1 MISYLCSDAVPNLL
15 GLFDTTIAPTL
26 MYYSYGGVICL
37 SLFFSLF
44 VFFKDRS
51 LMSRSLLSL
60 TIFFVLWVLNEILQW
75 IAADARLVHFG
86 WQLSGL
92 LQLGIVYTVAYF
104 SYLYLYR
111 KPAPFWHLLVWLLFA
126 LPVLVLLSTPFNMN
140 HFDMAE
146 CQSFNGPLWSYIY
159 ILQVAIGIYIFTL
172 CSHAW
177 HVANKEQK
185 IERFYFS
192 VGSILLIGAFIG
204 TNIAGDATLVYEFNL
219 IGPIGMVVFIGLLS
233 FLIVRFKVFNIKLI
247 GAQALV
253 TSLAVLIFALLFV
266 RNIENIRYVVIVTL
280 LLTIILGRS
289 LVRSVKREIEAKEKV
304 EKLAAELEEANI
316 QQESLIR
323 FISHEMKGYLTTS
336 AGLFASIVEGDFNPI
351 SDMLKSSA
359 EMALAKV
366 REGVRS
372 VVEILSNANAKK
384 GTLSYKMA
392 PFDFGKV
399 VLAGIAKLAPD
410 AKEKGVVLE
419 TAIQDDGMYR
429 VMGDTDQLSEHVVRN
444 LIDNSIK
451 YTPTGSIHIDLS
463 KRDGKVLLS
472 IKDTGVGI
480 TTEDKAHL
488 FTEGG
493 RGKNS
498 LATNVHSTGY
508 GLAIAKKIV
517 DAHSGRI
524 WVESEGQDKG
534 SQFYVE
540 LPEAK

>member
-1 MISYLCSDAVPNLL
+1 
-15 GLFDTTIAPTL
+15 
-26 MYYSYGGVICL
+26 
-37 SLFFSLF
+37 
-44 VFFKDRS
+44 
-51 LMSRSLLSL
+51 
-60 TIFFVLWVLNEILQW
+60 
-75 IAADARLVHFG
+75 
-86 WQLSGL
+86 
-92 LQLGIVYTVAYF
+92 
-104 SYLYLYR
+104 
-111 KPAPFWHLLVWLLFA
+111 
-126 LPVLVLLSTPFNMN
+126 
-140 HFDMAE
+140 
-146 CQSFNGPLWSYIY
+146 
-159 ILQVAIGIYIFTL
+159 
-172 CSHAW
+172 
-177 HVANKEQK
+177 
-185 IERFYFS
+185 
-192 VGSILLIGAFIG
+192 LLIGAFIG

-429 VMGDTDQLSEHVVRN
+429 VMGDTDQLSEHIVRN